1 MRRDSLSFWQS
12 TWLVTLRILIGW
24 HFLYEGIVK
33 VLNPK
38 WTSFG
43 YLMDS
48 GGFMSE
54 HFKSLAQND
63 NLLPIADFCVEWGLI
78 VIGVCLILGL
88 FARIF
93 SLLGIIMLAFF
104 YLSHP
109 SCLSTNYAMPSEG
122 SYLWIDKNIIEIAA
136 LALTSSFRTSRI
148 MGLDGL
154 FNRRKR
160 Y

>member
-1 MRRDSLSFWQS
+1 MRQNTLSFWQS
-12 TWLVTLRILIGW
+12 TWLVVLRILIGW

-48 GGFMSE
+48 GGFMPDFFKWIAQSE
-54 HFKSLAQND
+54 R
-63 NLLPIADFCVEWGLI
+63 LLPIVDLCVEWGLV
-78 VIGVCLILGL
+78 VIGACLIMGL
-88 FARIF
+88 FTRLF
-93 SLLGIIMLAFF
+93 TVLGIIMLLFF

-109 SCLSTNYAMPSEG
+109 PCISTNYAMPSEG
-122 SYLWIDKNIIEIAA
+122 SYLWIDKNLIEIAA

-154 FNRRKR
+154 FNKRKR